1 MARPKNT
8 VVNFVLDETG
18 SMQSVKEETISG
30 FNAYIAKLVEEAK
43 AKVWLTLTQFNS
55 QKIEVVHNMVNIVD
69 VHDLNAE
76 TYVPANYTPLYD
88 AIGQTIRT
96 TEEALKLKRGKPEV
110 LCVIM
115 TDGEEN
121 ASKEWTKDRI
131 FDLIKEKIE
140 AGWTFAFLGA
150 DQDAYAVGAGM
161 GIPKGSSVNY
171 AGTREGTEKA
181 MTTAAIATSNYLDS
195 GSEQTSDFFENADDD
210 PNDS

>member
-30 FNAYIAKLVEEAK
+30 FNAYIAELVKNAK

-55 QKIEVVHNMVNIVD
+55 QKIEVVYNMVNIID
-69 VHDLNAE
+69 VHDLTAE
-76 TYVPANYTPLYD
+76 TYRPANFTPLYD

-96 TEEALKLKRGKPEV
+96 TEDALKLKRGKPAV

-121 ASKEWTKDRI
+121 ASKEWTKDKI
-131 FDLIKEKIE
+131 FNLIEEKTKE
-140 AGWTFAFLGA
+140 GWTFVFLGA

-161 GIPKGSSVNY
+161 GIAKGSVANY
-171 AGTREGTEKA
+171 AGTPVETSAVMRKA
-181 MTTAAIATSNYLDS
+181 GMATSSYLAD
-195 GSEQTSDFFENADDD
+195 GSKQTADFFGKDDD
-210 PNDS
+210 DSDDS

>member
-18 SMQSVKEETISG
+18 SMQDVKEETISG
-30 FNAYIAKLVEEAK
+30 FNAYIAKLVEDAK

-55 QKIEVVHNMVNIVD
+55 QKIEVVHNMVSIQD
-69 VHDLNAE
+69 VHDLNVE

-88 AIGQTIRT
+88 AIAQTIRT

-115 TDGEEN
+115 TDGLEN
-121 ASKEWTKDRI
+121 ASKEWTKDRV
-131 FDLIKEKIE
+131 FALIKEKID

-150 DQDAYAVGAGM
+150 DQDAYAVGASM
-161 GIPKGSSVNY
+161 GIPTGSVMNY
-171 AGTREGTEKA
+171 AGTREGTSKV
-181 MTTAAIATSNYLDS
+181 MRAAAGATSSYLAD
-195 GSEQTSDFFENADDD
+195 GSQQTADFFENAEKSDD
-210 PNDS
+210 N

>member
-1 MARPKNT
+1 MARSKNT

-30 FNAYIAKLVEEAK
+30 FNAYIAKLVEDAK

-55 QKIEVVHNMVNIVD
+55 QKIEVVHNMVSVQD

-76 TYVPANYTPLYD
+76 TYVPANFTPLYD
-88 AIGQTIRT
+88 AIAQTIRT

-131 FDLIKEKIE
+131 FDLIKEKTE

-150 DQDAYAVGAGM
+150 DQDAYAVGGDM
-161 GIPKGSSVNY
+161 GIPTGSVMNY

-181 MTTAAIATSNYLDS
+181 MNSAAIATSSYIAR
-195 GSEQTSDFFENADDD
+195 GSEQTADFFENADDSD
-210 PNDS
+210 DS

>member
-18 SMQSVKEETISG
+18 SMQDVKEETISG
-30 FNAYIAKLVEEAK
+30 FNAYIAKLVEDAK

-55 QKIEVVHNMVNIVD
+55 QKIEVVHNMVSIQD
-69 VHDLNAE
+69 VHDLNVE

-88 AIGQTIRT
+88 AIAQTIRT

-115 TDGEEN
+115 TDGLEN
-121 ASKEWTKDRI
+121 ASKEWTKDRV
-131 FDLIKEKIE
+131 FALIKEKID

-150 DQDAYAVGAGM
+150 DQDAYAVGASM
-161 GIPKGSSVNY
+161 GIPTGSVMNY
-171 AGTREGTEKA
+171 AGTREGTSKV
-181 MTTAAIATSNYLDS
+181 MRAAAGATSSYLAD
-195 GSEQTSDFFENADDD
+195 GSQQTDDFFENVDD
-210 PNDS
+210 PDDN